1 MTVKLVLLK
10 SGEDIVADVSEMVVG
25 DENDKENNPPRV
37 IGYYLNR
44 PCVVRMQDARNL
56 PELAKGNEQKQGYSV
71 SLFPWMPL
79 SKEDKIPI
87 PADWMIT
94 MVEPVTKLAQM
105 YDEDIVKNGKD
116 NQSDST
122 DDDTTDSD
130 QSD

>member
-25 DENDKENNPPRV
+25 DENDKDNPPRV

-56 PELAKGNEQKQGYSV
+56 PELQKGNEQKQGYSV

-94 MVEPVTKLAQM
+94 MVEPVTKLSQM
-105 YDEDIVKNGKD
+105 YDEDIAKNGKD

-122 DDDTTDSD
+122 DDDSADSD

>member
-25 DENDKENNPPRV
+25 DENDKDNPPRV
-37 IGYYLNR
+37 IGYYLSR

-56 PELAKGNEQKQGYSV
+56 PELTKGNEQKQGYSV

-94 MVEPVTKLAQM
+94 MVEPVTKLSQM
-105 YDEDIVKNGKD
+105 YDEDIANNGKD

-122 DDDTTDSD
+122 DDDSTDSD

>member
-10 SGEDIVADVSEMVVG
+10 SGEDIIADVSEMVVG
-25 DENDKENNPPRV
+25 DENNEENPPRV

-44 PCVVRMQDARNL
+44 PCVIKMQDARNL
-56 PELAKGNEQKQGYSV
+56 PELQKGNEQKQGYSV

-105 YDEDIVKNGKD
+105 YDEDIANNGKD

-122 DDDTTDSD
+122 DDDTADSD

>member
-10 SGEDIVADVSEMVVG
+10 SGEDIIADVSEMVVG
-25 DENDKENNPPRV
+25 EEGNEESPPRV

-44 PCVVRMQDARNL
+44 PCVIRMQDARNL

-105 YDEDIVKNGKD
+105 YDEDIVKHGKD

-122 DDDTTDSD
+122 DDDSADSD

>member
-10 SGEDIVADVSEMVVG
+10 SGEDIIADVSEMVVG
-25 DENDKENNPPRV
+25 DEKDKENPPRV

-44 PCVVRMQDARNL
+44 PCVVRMTDSRNL
-56 PELAKGNEQKQGYSV
+56 PELTKGNEQKQGYSV

-122 DDDTTDSD
+122 DDDSTDSD

>member
-10 SGEDIVADVSEMVVG
+10 SGEDIVADVSEMIVG
-25 DENDKENNPPRV
+25 DENDKDNPPRV
-37 IGYYLNR
+37 IGYYLNK
-44 PCVVRMQDARNL
+44 PCVVRMTDARNL
-56 PELAKGNEQKQGYSV
+56 PELQKGNEQKQGYSV

-105 YDEDIVKNGKD
+105 YDEDIVKHGKD

>member
-25 DENDKENNPPRV
+25 DENDKDNPPRV

-56 PELAKGNEQKQGYSV
+56 PELQKGNEQKQGYSV

-94 MVEPVTKLAQM
+94 MVEPVTKLSQM
-105 YDEDIVKNGKD
+105 YDEDIANYGKD
-116 NQSDST
+116 DQSDST
-122 DDDTTDSD
+122 DDDSTDSD